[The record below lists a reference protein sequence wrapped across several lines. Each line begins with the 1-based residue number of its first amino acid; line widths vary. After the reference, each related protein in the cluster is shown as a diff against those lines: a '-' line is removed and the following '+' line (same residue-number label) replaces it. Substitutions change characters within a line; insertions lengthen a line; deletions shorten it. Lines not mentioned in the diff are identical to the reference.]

1 MSFCDPFQ
9 NLTSSNLKRF
19 YEAAM
24 PPDDLNALF
33 NQGYEQTDSFL
44 NSSKF
49 KSILTNL
56 PLTSKHSET
65 QENHAEETSK
75 K

>member
-1 MSFCDPFQ
+1 MILLATCIHFQ

-33 NQGYEQTDSFL
+33 NQGYEQTDQFL

-56 PLTSKHSET
+56 PSTSKHSEPA
-65 QENHAEETSK
+65 AEKTSQD
-75 K
+75 